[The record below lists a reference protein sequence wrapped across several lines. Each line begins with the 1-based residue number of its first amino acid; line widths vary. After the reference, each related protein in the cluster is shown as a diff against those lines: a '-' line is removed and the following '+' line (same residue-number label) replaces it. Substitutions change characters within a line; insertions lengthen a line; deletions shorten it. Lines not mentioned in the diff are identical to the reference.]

1 MLVERELF
9 DLKSTI
15 TDDWGGSH
23 RVVIDL
29 EALSTA
35 NDWKIGISLPND
47 YTIDQIY
54 DAELTTEG
62 SQTYISG
69 KDWNKNLDK
78 GEKAEV
84 VLIVTEGNSSA
95 KEPILPQFF
104 FADTNDNSQPNTNS
118 NSAPETNNSNS
129 SNSNLNFQSNVVL
142 DWYGGYKLELEIE
155 ADRDVENWQAEFK
168 LPYTIR
174 EAYGVELIDRGNGT
188 YTIKGQNGSS
198 NLRQGESIQSVLIID
213 DGMQPA
219 LNPDFNN
226 TAKTTSSQEEQ
237 PTVSEPES
245 TPPEVKQPTESESNG
260 NEQIAASSSV
270 TEDWNGGYKL
280 EMKLEAQSNV
290 RDWEVDFQ
298 LPYTIRDTYGVD
310 IVDRG
315 NGNYTISGQNGSSTL
330 QQGQSINSIFIV
342 DDNGQ
347 PAVLPKSIAVD
358 SGTTVTENISSEEN
372 QNTSTAEEEPE
383 PQNNPQPDG
392 EGRVISVDND
402 FGGNLENAI
411 ASANDGDVVEL
422 GSKTYYTDGITVNK
436 DITIDGREGSIVN
449 GSGTSE
455 AVFKLTSGATGAT
468 IQDLEITNAN
478 IGIDGYKAF
487 NLLLQNL
494 NVNNIGIDQTIRD
507 GQNNSGILLGYANGL
522 QLLDSTIFNI
532 GRKGV
537 GIGDTDGA
545 LISGLTVQNVN
556 LAAQHAQSH
565 DAAGIKLFNT
575 NDVVV
580 RDNYFSD
587 INAYHLWNDTTNGT
601 KIIGNTVENAGSR
614 FKAPDFNNNVDIS
627 GIYNEKS
634 SNSVVRDN
642 KATAVGNF
650 AAFQATEF
658 STETMTLGENNFSS
672 IELNTRDFWVNE
684 SAEKLIATTEDPSK
698 ADFSLFA
705 EEYIAQAN
713 IG

>member
-1 MLVERELF
+1 MLVEREIF

-23 RVVIDL
+23 RVVINL

-35 NDWKIGISLPND
+35 KYWKIGISLPDD
-47 YTIDQIY
+47 YTIDRIY

-62 SQTYISG
+62 SQTYLSG
-69 KDWNKNLDK
+69 KEWNKNIDK
-78 GEKAEV
+78 GEKIEI
-84 VLIVTEGNSSA
+84 VLIVTEGNSSDLD
-95 KEPILPQFF
+95 PISPQFF
-104 FADTNDNSQPNTNS
+104 FADTVDNSESDIDS
-118 NSAPETNNSNS
+118 NSVKTNNSEG
-129 SNSNLNFQSNVVL
+129 SNPNLNFESNVIL
-142 DWYGGYKLELEIE
+142 DWDGGYKLELEIE
-155 ADRDVENWQAEFK
+155 ANQDTKNWQANFE
-168 LPYTIR
+168 LPYSIR
-174 EAYGVELIDRGNGT
+174 EVYGVDLIDRGNGT
-188 YTIKGQNGSS
+188 YTIKGQNGRA
-198 NLRQGESIQSVLIID
+198 NLQQGESIKSVLIID

-219 LNPDFNN
+219 VNLDFAN
-226 TAKTTSSQEEQ
+226 TTNSASPQTKQ
-237 PTVSEPES
+237 PTVSEPEES
-245 TPPEVKQPTESESNG
+245 KPKTKQPTGSQSNE
-260 NEQIAASSSV
+260 NDLIVASPSV
-270 TEDWNGGYKL
+270 TEDWSGGYKL

-290 RDWEVDFQ
+290 RDWTVDFQ
-298 LPYTIRDTYGVD
+298 LPYTIRETYGVD
-310 IVDRG
+310 IIDRG
-315 NGNYTISGQNGSSTL
+315 NGNYTISGQNGLSTL
-330 QQGQSINSIFIV
+330 QQGQSIKPVFIV
-342 DDNGQ
+342 EDNGQ
-347 PAVLPKSIAVD
+347 SAVLPESISVD
-358 SGTTVTENISSEEN
+358 SGVSVTENNNKGNQDNSNAGGSEDT
-372 QNTSTAEEEPE
+372 QNT
-383 PQNNPQPDG
+383 PQPDSQG
-392 EGRVISVDND
+392 KVISVDND

-422 GSKTYYTDGITVNK
+422 GSKTYYTDGITVDK

-449 GSGTSE
+449 GSGTSG

-494 NVNNIGIDQTIRD
+494 NVNNIGINQTIRD

-522 QLLDSTIFNI
+522 QLLNSTISNI

-545 LISGLTVQNVN
+545 LISGLTVRDVN

-565 DAAGIKLFNT
+565 DAAGIKFFNT

-587 INAYHLWNDTTNGT
+587 INAYHLWNDTTNAT
-601 KIIGNTVENAGSR
+601 KIIGNTIEDAGDR
-614 FKAPDFNNNVDIS
+614 FQAPDFNNNVDIS

-634 SNSVVRDN
+634 SNSVIKDN
-642 KATAVGNF
+642 KATAVDGF

-658 STETMTLGENNFSS
+658 TTETMTLGENNFSNM
-672 IELNTRDFWVNE
+672 ELNTRDFWVNE
-684 SAEKLIATTEDPSK
+684 AAEKLIATTEDPSE
-698 ADFSLFA
+698 ADYSLFA
-705 EEYIAQAN
+705 DEYIAQAN